1 MKRTFFYISI
11 FLFSFSVHA
20 DLNLELPDL
29 NLPDLGNTPPS
40 FITSSKKLP
49 SGLRV
54 LRRFRA
60 SGQLIED
67 PEINIWIR
75 SLGNRLT
82 AQAANSSTPY
92 YFVVSRSN
100 SINAF
105 ATSGGVIVINTGLI
119 LRAKSESELA
129 AVIAHEIAHLTQRHI
144 PRMLEKAKY
153 NQLVSGAAM
162 LAGIF
167 ASKQDSQAGQAIIN
181 TTMATMAH
189 QQLSFGREAESEA
202 DRVGLRILARAG
214 FNPKGMPAILQKLE
228 RIGDDSRNAEIREF
242 LQNHPLT
249 YKRVSDTNERANK
262 LGAFRGKENI
272 SFVYMREK
280 LRALTHSTLSTPD
293 STPSLLKIYSKSLQQ
308 QRRRNY
314 PLAIK
319 ILGNKTSNVS
329 EAILLSQL
337 FNRQRQFTHTIKK
350 LTPLL
355 RVYPGDE
362 AITIPLAQ
370 AYLAL
375 HQLDNAVQ
383 ILNNVNISEQT
394 SLELFEVRQEAARL
408 RGLQFMGLR
417 ATAQRNL
424 RVGDYKSARIQLQQ
438 ALKYPTPNSNDL
450 YEVQQLLTELKQKKY
465 KKYKK

>member
-1 MKRTFFYISI
+1 MKRTFLYISI
-11 FLFSFSVHA
+11 LLFSFSARA

-29 NLPDLGNTPPS
+29 NLPDLGNSSPS
-40 FITSSKKLP
+40 FISNSKKLP

-100 SINAF
+100 AINAF
-105 ATSGGVIVINTGLI
+105 ATPGGVIVVNTGLI

-129 AVIAHEIAHLTQRHI
+129 AVLAHEIAHLTQRHI

-162 LAGIF
+162 IAGIL
-167 ASKQDSQAGQAIIN
+167 ATKQDSQAGQAILN
-181 TTMATMAH
+181 TTVATMAH
-189 QQLSFGREAESEA
+189 QQLSFGREAETEA

-249 YKRVSDTNERANK
+249 YKRVSDTNERANR
-262 LGAFRGKENI
+262 LGVFRGKENI
-272 SFVYMREK
+272 SFIYMREK
-280 LRALTHSTLSTPD
+280 LRALTNSTLPAPD
-293 STPSLLKIYSKSLQQ
+293 STPTLLKKFSKSLQQ
-308 QRRRNY
+308 KQRRNY

-319 ILGNKTSNVS
+319 ILGHKTNNIS

-337 FNRQRQFTHTIKK
+337 FNKQQQFTKTINKI
-350 LTPLL
+350 TPLL
-355 RVYPGDE
+355 RIYPGDE
-362 AITIPLAQ
+362 ALTIPLAQ
-370 AYLAL
+370 AYLSL
-375 HQLDNAVQ
+375 HQLDKAVQ
-383 ILNNVNISEQT
+383 ILNDVNISEQT
-394 SLELFEVRQEAARL
+394 SLEFFEVIQEAARL
-408 RGLQFMGLR
+408 KGLRFMGLR
-417 ATAQRNL
+417 AAAQRNI
-424 RVGDYKSARIQLQQ
+424 RIGDYKSARIQLQQ
-438 ALKYPTPNSNDL
+438 ALKFPAQNSNDL
-450 YEVQQLLTELKQKKY
+450 YEVQQLLTKLKQKIY
-465 KKYKK
+465 KK

>member
-1 MKRTFFYISI
+1 MKRTIVYVVV
-11 FLFSFSVHA
+11 LLMSFSAHA

-29 NLPDLGNTPPS
+29 NLPDLGNAPPS
-40 FITSSKKLP
+40 FTTNSKKLP
-49 SGLRV
+49 SGLRA

-75 SLGNRLT
+75 ALGNRLT
-82 AQAANSSTPY
+82 AQAASSSTPY

-100 SINAF
+100 AINAF
-105 ATSGGVIVINTGLI
+105 ATSGGVIVVNTGLI
-119 LRAKSESELA
+119 LRAKNESELA

-144 PRMLEKAKY
+144 PRMLEKARY

-162 LAGIF
+162 IAGIL
-167 ASKQDSQAGQAIIN
+167 ASKQDSQAGQAILN

-189 QQLSFGREAESEA
+189 QQLSFGREAEEEA

-214 FNPKGMPAILQKLE
+214 FNPKGMPNILQKLE
-228 RIGDDSRNAEIREF
+228 RIGDNSRNAEIREF

-262 LGAFRGKENI
+262 LGVFRGKENI

-280 LRALTHSTLSTPD
+280 LRALTNSTLSIPD
-293 STPSLLKIYSKSLQQ
+293 STPSFLKKYSKSLQQ
-308 QRRRNY
+308 KQRRNY

-319 ILGNKTSNVS
+319 TLGNKARNVS

-337 FNRQRQFTHTIKK
+337 FNKQRQFTNTIKK

-355 RVYPGDE
+355 RIYPGDE
-362 AITIPLAQ
+362 ALTIPLAQ
-370 AYLAL
+370 AYLSL

-383 ILNNVNISEQT
+383 ILNDINTSEQT

-408 RGLQFMGLR
+408 KGLRFMGLR
-417 ATAQRNL
+417 AAAQRNL
-424 RVGDYKSARIQLQQ
+424 RVGDYKSSRIQLQQ
-438 ALKYPTPNSNDL
+438 ALKFPAPNSNDL
-450 YEVQQLLTELKQKKY
+450 YEVQQLLTKLQQKKY
-465 KKYKK
+465 KK